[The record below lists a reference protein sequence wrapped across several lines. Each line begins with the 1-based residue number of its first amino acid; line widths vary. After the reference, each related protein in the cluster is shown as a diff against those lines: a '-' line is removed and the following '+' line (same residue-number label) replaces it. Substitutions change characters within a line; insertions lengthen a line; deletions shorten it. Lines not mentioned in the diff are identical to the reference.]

1 MGGNPVKT
9 DYKTVKVEVKDGVA
23 ILALNN
29 PPVNQLSEHFLQPSQ
44 RNGGARVKHFIR
56 CK

>member
-1 MGGNPVKT
+1 MKT

-29 PPVNQLSEHFLQPSQ
+29 PPVNQLSAHFVREMADALLQACRMRPL
-44 RNGGARVKHFIR
+44 RL
-56 CK
+56 

>member
-1 MGGNPVKT
+1 MKT

-29 PPVNQLSEHFLQPSQ
+29 PPLNQLSEHF
-44 RNGGARVKHFIR
+44 VKETAEQGKTFYQV
-56 CK
+56 